1 MFDQET
7 DQWFRQKSAELILE
21 FIGIYVDCMFKNF
34 EQEFVI
40 KEDPKIRIT
49 AKLSRIVSFEFNYID
64 QNTGQIL
71 IKNKAKLDTKGK
83 KFESLISCGIF
94 GDYNHFEQSLQKKI
108 NIIENGSITFK
119 VLLNTIIIKIVVEDK
134 RIKKNAYGAASAR
147 ELTIIIIFKNSNLN
161 DNNTPPFGFQQ
172 RERAQ
177 APYTQGYGFGNNPGM
192 MPKPFFGGFRPGF
205 I

>member
-1 MFDQET
+1 
-7 DQWFRQKSAELILE
+7 
-21 FIGIYVDCMFKNF
+21 MFKNF

-49 AKLSRIVSFEFNYID
+49 AKLSRTVSFEFNYID

-108 NIIENGSITFK
+108 NIIENGSIK
-119 VLLNTIIIKIVVEDK
+119 EL
-134 RIKKNAYGAASAR
+134 KKNAYGAASAR
-147 ELTIIIIFKNSNLN
+147 ELTITIIFKNSNNN
-161 DNNTPPFGFQQ
+161 DNNPPPFGFQQ

>member
-1 MFDQET
+1 
-7 DQWFRQKSAELILE
+7 
-21 FIGIYVDCMFKNF
+21 MFKNF

-40 KEDPKIRIT
+40 NEDPKIRIT
-49 AKLSRIVSFEFNYID
+49 AKLSRTVSFEFNYID

-147 ELTIIIIFKNSNLN
+147 ELTIIIILKIQTIMIIILHHLVFNKEKEHKLHILR
-161 DNNTPPFGFQQ
+161 DMALEIIQ
-172 RERAQ
+172 E
-177 APYTQGYGFGNNPGM
+177 
-192 MPKPFFGGFRPGF
+192 
-205 I
+205 

>member
-49 AKLSRIVSFEFNYID
+49 AKLSRTVSFEFNYID

-134 RIKKNAYGAASAR
+134 RIKKMLMVPQVLES
-147 ELTIIIIFKNSNLN
+147 LQLLLSLKIQTIMIIILHHLVFNKEKEHKLHILR
-161 DNNTPPFGFQQ
+161 DMALEIIQ
-172 RERAQ
+172 E
-177 APYTQGYGFGNNPGM
+177 
-192 MPKPFFGGFRPGF
+192 
-205 I
+205 